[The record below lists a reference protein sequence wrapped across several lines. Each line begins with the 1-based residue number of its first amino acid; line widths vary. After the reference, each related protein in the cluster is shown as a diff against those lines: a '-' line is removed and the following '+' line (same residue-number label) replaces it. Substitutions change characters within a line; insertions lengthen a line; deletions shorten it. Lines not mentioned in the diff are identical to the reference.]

1 MSDDLAKS
9 TVVVILD
16 QRDEEVVGFDF
27 VSLPEANKVSGIWN
41 LEPGAHFMYIKTK
54 EEEERRLGE
63 FVYLKKGEIR
73 VYRRV
78 EAEEGTLFK
87 QVEEYSNQNYKES
100 IIMGH
105 LKNKM
110 SKIPENLS
118 QLWSNIT
125 DCINSELILKLR
137 PINKV
142 IKSQTVTH
150 QMFEQFGSETDK
162 RKEKDIWN
170 ATIRVEL
177 SDTEDD
183 ESKTMEEY
191 KQIANNIRSFRNS
204 IDLNELRGEKKSV
217 SPERSCQIDET
228 VEEDYTPICYS
239 DIPVSDSRINRFKEI
254 TPEMLTSM
262 HMDTSYVL
270 DSVSENYEGNKDG
283 FKVNEFK
290 NKYMYVLGELQYSFI
305 LFLLCFNFESL
316 QHYKKLLRAFCNAE
330 STIIKNQEL
339 VLRLLKTLKYHVEIW
354 DEEHDVYQK
363 DDFLTHSLGSLR
375 EIIVDNEKDLEYCRN
390 EYKQLD
396 SSFKLKFGISLDD
409 LDVINN
415 NYV

>member
-1 MSDDLAKS
+1 MSDDLAES

-27 VSLPEANKVSGIWN
+27 VALPEANKVSGIWN

-63 FVYLKKGEIR
+63 FVYLKKGELR
-73 VYRRV
+73 VYRRA
-78 EAEEGTLFK
+78 EASEGPLFK

-110 SKIPENLS
+110 SKIPQNLS

-125 DCINSELILKLR
+125 DCINSELIVKLR

-142 IKSQTVTH
+142 IKSQTAGNDV
-150 QMFEQFGSETDK
+150 FEECGSEMD
-162 RKEKDIWN
+162 RRNEKDLRN
-170 ATIRVEL
+170 ATMRVEL

-183 ESKTMEEY
+183 ESKTLEEY
-191 KQIANNIRSFRNS
+191 KQIAKNLRGFRNS
-204 IDLNELRGEKKSV
+204 INLKELRGKRESV
-217 SPERSCQIDET
+217 SPKTSCQIDQT
-228 VEEDYTPICYS
+228 VEEDYSPICYS
-239 DIPVSDSRINRFKEI
+239 DIPASDSRINRFKEI

-270 DSVSENYEGNKDG
+270 ESMSENYENNKDG
-283 FKVNEFK
+283 YRASEFK

-316 QHYKKLLRAFCNAE
+316 QHYKRLLRAFCNAE
-330 STIIKNQEL
+330 ATIIKNQEL
-339 VLRLLKTLKYHVEIW
+339 VLRFLKTLKYHVEIW
-354 DEEHDVYQK
+354 DEEHDVYQE
-363 DDFLTHSLGSLR
+363 DDFLAHSLGSLR

-390 EYKQLD
+390 EFKQLD
-396 SSFKLKFGISLDD
+396 NSFKLKFGISLDD
-409 LDVINN
+409 LDAINN